1 MKLSRLMG
9 LGMFCMASQVLA
21 EEKNGLRLT
30 AQKTV
35 LERDKDR
42 DAFYMWDKV
51 DKALGLKVSAKNV
64 SFKEMPE
71 GTLEYTVVVRRWG
84 HSPTLYHRY
93 TGTEKLPAL
102 KTGGSADLTTGKVKM
117 GGWESSGNRKQY
129 QDSLEGWEIVVKHG
143 GLETIRLTSTAEF
156 AKLNAKAKP
165 GPKQD

>member
-1 MKLSRLMG
+1 MKLPMVLG
-9 LGMFCMASQVLA
+9 LVALCASGQVFA

-42 DAFYMWDKV
+42 DAFYAWDKV
-51 DKALGLKVSAKNV
+51 DKALGLKVSGKNI

-71 GTLEYTVVVRRWG
+71 GTLEYKVVVRRWG
-84 HSPTLYHRY
+84 HSPTLYHSY
-93 TGTEKLPAL
+93 SGTEKVPPL
-102 KTGGSADLTTGKVKM
+102 KTGATFDLVTGKVKM
-117 GGWESSGNRKQY
+117 GGWEIGGNRKRY
-129 QDSLEGWEIVVKHG
+129 QDTLEGWEIIVKHG

-156 AKLNAKAKP
+156 AKVSAKAKP